1 MTPLQQQAQRVADNI
16 QASKRRDSQQ
26 AEKAR
31 PQTPARQPK
40 ADTPNQ
46 PTAKLLDR
54 GGRNASE
61 QGDKPRR
68 SATRERSASSADT
81 PSLKR
86 ALQSEPA
93 PQEASLFS
101 ELLGSD
107 SQTPLAPGG
116 AHFDWTAGMPSA
128 PAQAASAAAPSMALW
143 HQLEPPLSE
152 ALARQPGG
160 PVSMTLLLPK
170 LGEVDARMSSL
181 PAGAGWDI
189 SLRFAPEALAMLA
202 PHHERCRESLR
213 RRMACRVRLRFE
225 QRGEG

>member
-1 MTPLQQQAQRVADNI
+1 MTPLQQQAQRVADKT
-16 QASKRRDSQQ
+16 QASKQRDSRQ
-26 AEKAR
+26 AEQAR

-40 ADTPNQ
+40 ADTAHQ
-46 PTAKLLDR
+46 SMAKPLDKS
-54 GGRNASE
+54 GRHASE
-61 QGDKPRR
+61 HSDKPRR
-68 SATRERSASSADT
+68 SAARERSASTADT
-81 PSLKR
+81 PLLKR

-107 SQTPLAPGG
+107 SQTPLATGG
-116 AHFDWTAGMPSA
+116 AHFDWAAGMPAA
-128 PAQAASAAAPSMALW
+128 PAQAASAAPSMALW

-152 ALARQPGG
+152 ALSRQPGG

-181 PAGAGWDI
+181 PTGAGWDI
-189 SLRFAPEALAMLA
+189 SLRFAPQALAMLA